1 MHLKSLQLINFKN
14 YEEVEISLSSG
25 INCFTGRNGSGKTN
39 VLDAVHYLSM
49 CKSFLNS
56 IDRQNI
62 RFGEQFFVVQGDWEK
77 SEKDINIH
85 CAVKNGSKKVF
96 KRNKKEYDKLADHIG
111 QYLSLIHI

>member
-62 RFGEQFFVVQGDWEK
+62 RFGEQFFVVQGEFSTRNTVGK
-77 SEKDINIH
+77 SPNNCPKIR
-85 CAVKNGSKKVF
+85 AF
-96 KRNKKEYDKLADHIG
+96 G
-111 QYLSLIHI
+111 QILF